1 MVLEVPVE
9 TATCAD
15 EFPSKITARADGSVD
30 PHQPTRSIVGGADR
44 RAPLVQRPLPAQYWQ
59 LTDAEL
65 ADRLAAARAAL
76 GPRAVVL
83 GHHYQR
89 DEIVKFADFLGDSF
103 KLSLQAAS
111 RPEAQ
116 FIVFCGVHFMAESA
130 DILSGAEQRVI
141 LPNLEAGCSMAD
153 MADLDA
159 VAECR
164 QGIEEECG
172 PGVLP
177 VTYINSSADLKAYCG
192 RHGGAVCTSSN
203 AAAILRWAL
212 DRSDRVL
219 FFPDEHLGRNTAR
232 ELGVEP
238 DRIVVWDPAEPLG
251 GNDRAAL
258 RRARLIVWNG
268 RCSVHMR
275 FTTRQIAEA
284 RERYPG
290 INVIVHPECRA
301 EVVLAADAVGST
313 EFIVKKIAESPAGSR
328 WVVGT
333 EINLVSRIAK
343 EHADKLIFCLD
354 PVVCPCATMSRIHP
368 AYLLWSLER
377 LLAGEV
383 VNQIVVAPEVAR
395 WARVALTRMLEIA

>member
-1 MVLEVPVE
+1 MVLEAPVE

-15 EFPSKITARADGSVD
+15 EFPSAAAAVAGGNNYHHPSTRATLGGFD
-30 PHQPTRSIVGGADR
+30 P
-44 RAPLVQRPLPAQYWQ
+44 RAPLVQRPLPAKYWQ
-59 LTDAEL
+59 LADAEL
-65 ADRLAAARAAL
+65 AERIAAARTAL
-76 GPRAVVL
+76 GSRVVIL

-89 DEIVKFADFLGDSF
+89 DEIVRFADFLGDSF

-111 RPEAQ
+111 RPDAQ

-153 MADLDA
+153 MADLDT
-159 VAECR
+159 VAECW
-164 QGIEEECG
+164 QSVEEECG
-172 PGVLP
+172 PGMLP
-177 VTYINSSADLKAYCG
+177 ITYINSSADLKAFCG

-203 AAAILRWAL
+203 AQAILRWAL
-212 DRSDRVL
+212 DQSDRVL
-219 FFPDEHLGRNTAR
+219 FFPDQHLGRNTAR
-232 ELGVEP
+232 ELGIDP

-258 RRARLIVWNG
+258 RRARLILWKG
-268 RCSVHMR
+268 HCSVHMR
-275 FTTRQIAEA
+275 FTTEQIAEA

-290 INVIVHPECRA
+290 IRVIVHPECRS
-301 EVVLAADAVGST
+301 EVVRAADAVGST
-313 EFIVKKIAESPAGSR
+313 ELIVKVIAESPAGSQ
-328 WVVGT
+328 WAVGT

-343 EHADKLIFCLD
+343 EYPDKLVFSLD

-368 AYLLWSLER
+368 AYLLWSLES
-377 LLAGEV
+377 LLTGEV